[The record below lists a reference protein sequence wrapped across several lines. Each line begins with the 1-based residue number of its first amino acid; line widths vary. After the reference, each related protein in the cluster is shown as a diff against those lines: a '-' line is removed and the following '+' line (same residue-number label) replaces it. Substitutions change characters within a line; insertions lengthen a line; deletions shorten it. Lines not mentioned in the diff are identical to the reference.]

1 MILSLAMPCSA
12 CTLTRS
18 LADCLGSQVEY
29 FMADPS
35 CSGSGIVTRYDVA
48 FTTGT
53 VQQATTN
60 TRSVCV
66 CPCSLNASIAAAPDE
81 GEWVDLGDEDE
92 KKKRLAGLAA
102 FQTSIIAHCLK
113 CT

>member
-1 MILSLAMPCSA
+1 
-12 CTLTRS
+12 
-18 LADCLGSQVEY
+18 
-29 FMADPS
+29 MADPS

-48 FTTGT
+48 FSTGT
-53 VQQATTN
+53 AQQATN
-60 TRSVCV
+60 TRPVCV
-66 CPCSLNASIAAAPDE
+66 CPCSLDALFTSIAAAPDE